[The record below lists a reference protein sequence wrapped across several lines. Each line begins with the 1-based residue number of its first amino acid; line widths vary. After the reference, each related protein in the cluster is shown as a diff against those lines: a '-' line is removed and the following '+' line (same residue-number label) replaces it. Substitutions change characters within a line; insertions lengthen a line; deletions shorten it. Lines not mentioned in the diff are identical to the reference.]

1 MEIEIMVNN
10 YEEKVYKYCVNR
22 KKKNNNDTNNNY
34 ISNLYVQ

>member
-22 KKKNNNDTNNNY
+22 RKKE
-34 ISNLYVQ
+34 